1 MICPKL
7 GANMDITI
15 DIISILYNVVIYI
28 YIALANF
35 MSGVAN
41 VSLSSLICG
50 KNSHVYYM
58 QPPNFQFPNGQ
69 QWAARVWIF
78 PSKICLSH

>member
-28 YIALANF
+28 YI
-35 MSGVAN
+35 
-41 VSLSSLICG
+41 
-50 KNSHVYYM
+50 
-58 QPPNFQFPNGQ
+58 
-69 QWAARVWIF
+69 
-78 PSKICLSH
+78 